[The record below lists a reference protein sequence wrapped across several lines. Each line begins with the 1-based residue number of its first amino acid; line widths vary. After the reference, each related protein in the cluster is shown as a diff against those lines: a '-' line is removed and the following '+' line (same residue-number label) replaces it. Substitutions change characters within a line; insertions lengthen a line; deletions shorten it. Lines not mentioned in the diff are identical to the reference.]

1 MEISAS
7 EFIFSILS
15 PFSVFNLAKS
25 NILNQDDLFTKS
37 LEKARKA
44 FDKTYKSIMNPNLYS
59 LEALLKSGI
68 FEITND
74 RELSI

>member
-1 MEISAS
+1 MP
-7 EFIFSILS
+7 

-37 LEKARKA
+37 SESTREA
-44 FDKTYKSIMNPNLYS
+44 FDKTYKSIINPKLYS

-68 FEITND
+68 FEIANG
-74 RELSI
+74 RVKYLIY